1 MRKGTHM
8 SAARIKSILAG
19 ARALGPYLLVELVL
33 PGGTL
38 IAGLM
43 WLAQHWREKRLTATD
58 G

>member
-1 MRKGTHM
+1 M